1 MKNTKRDLDLN
12 QATELFVKTQNFY
25 REGLLGNSFP
35 GGTQV
40 SWKLIVKRNTVMITE
55 AFS

>member
-1 MKNTKRDLDLN
+1 MKKTKRDLDLN